1 MVLDK
6 LGEAVRKVLDRAS
19 GSPRGAGGESVDA
32 AWHDAQVLLHVVS
45 AGFARAGLPL
55 HALQFMTRLANQAQS
70 LRRHAST
77 AASGGGPEATR
88 IAQLQQQLRST
99 PSSLAAACVVL
110 SYASAGELGPALSY
124 AAQHKQQ
131 LRLASTSAADGIAA
145 DAQLEAVRYASLY
158 AMASSGLFAHVR
170 TCLSQLAAS
179 MLASEATGT
188 AGALSRTLTPYH
200 WDLLVTAAAASG
212 GAAHAE
218 TIIATLLH
226 RNVALPARSFNTLI
240 RAYAAAGNIAA
251 VREIGKA
258 MLEAFTSLAYVAEP
272 GAETATAQGRAL
284 AAAVDSW
291 DRSTAAWLR
300 SCAAAASSGA
310 PASPA
315 ISGRSGN
322 GASSPARASRGS
334 VRPGRVARASSI
346 NLLAAAKTH
355 ERLRQERTQL
365 AAVAH
370 SATGSFPAP
379 AATGISSGA
388 ANAQTISK
396 TCTEITAWIR
406 SHSAIPAT
414 PSAGPTRS
422 AAVVAAASRA
432 FAPAATAATFVAIA
446 DAHAAVAD
454 TSSTSAIVAV
464 ANAAAMLASEVVAPA
479 VAAIFGDG
487 AELSAE
493 AWLQF
498 HQRASGQLF
507 PRSGRD
513 DGVDYLLEALRIR
526 PASQLQQVAQLTVPD
541 AAHHALMR
549 AYAATGQATAA
560 MSVVND
566 LTRRRGQLDDDTLVE
581 VMQTLSASGNLAEA
595 TNVYHDLL
603 LQYTKSSGADAA
615 FTTAVFGK
623 PRVESPAPSVSP
635 PPGASA
641 AAAAPVL
648 EDASV
653 SILRASRSH
662 AVMLQVFLQNHAY
675 SEAERLMAA
684 IITLDTAVQ
693 QRVSYSNTAAKA
705 SASSKSSAAATA
717 AADGASGAA
726 VGSNMGVSLWAGI
739 LRSLANLSDAGVVRE
754 VPDRML
760 EIARRMAQ
768 YPIFPH
774 AGVYAA
780 MLSSPAL
787 QVARGTAMKAVEALM
802 LVERSQLENV
812 GQHIS
817 TIFAGP
823 SAASSSSAAAAPV
836 AALSR
841 HPISLSPHRGAVGC
855 AYVHSCIGAEVLSN
869 AQTALE
875 YIDNGGFEKG
885 AVPSL
890 MDAFGALAL
899 TLDAAHAS
907 LADASPAQQAI
918 AALKAVDPR
927 VPADPADLS
936 TAYDA
941 VITQLAAKGLSSSAD
956 RVCAEMAASRI
967 LAQALAANGGA
978 SVSVHLSASGAD
990 AATAAAVAAAAAA
1003 AGSFSGEPCDVMMH

>member
-1 MVLDK
+1 M
-6 LGEAVRKVLDRAS
+6 
-19 GSPRGAGGESVDA
+19 
-32 AWHDAQVLLHVVS
+32 
-45 AGFARAGLPL
+45 
-55 HALQFMTRLANQAQS
+55 
-70 LRRHAST
+70 
-77 AASGGGPEATR
+77 
-88 IAQLQQQLRST
+88 
-99 PSSLAAACVVL
+99 
-110 SYASAGELGPALSY
+110 
-124 AAQHKQQ
+124 
-131 LRLASTSAADGIAA
+131 
-145 DAQLEAVRYASLY
+145 
-158 AMASSGLFAHVR
+158 
-170 TCLSQLAAS
+170 
-179 MLASEATGT
+179 
-188 AGALSRTLTPYH
+188 
-200 WDLLVTAAAASG
+200 
-212 GAAHAE
+212 
-218 TIIATLLH
+218 
-226 RNVALPARSFNTLI
+226 
-240 RAYAAAGNIAA
+240 
-251 VREIGKA
+251 
-258 MLEAFTSLAYVAEP
+258 
-272 GAETATAQGRAL
+272 
-284 AAAVDSW
+284 
-291 DRSTAAWLR
+291 
-300 SCAAAASSGA
+300 
-310 PASPA
+310 
-315 ISGRSGN
+315 
-322 GASSPARASRGS
+322 
-334 VRPGRVARASSI
+334 
-346 NLLAAAKTH
+346 
-355 ERLRQERTQL
+355 
-365 AAVAH
+365 
-370 SATGSFPAP
+370 
-379 AATGISSGA
+379 
-388 ANAQTISK
+388 
-396 TCTEITAWIR
+396 
-406 SHSAIPAT
+406 
-414 PSAGPTRS
+414 
-422 AAVVAAASRA
+422 
-432 FAPAATAATFVAIA
+432 
-446 DAHAAVAD
+446 AD

-464 ANAAAMLASEVVAPA
+464 ANAAAALASEVVAPA
-479 VAAIFGDG
+479 VATIFGDG
-487 AELSAE
+487 AEPSAE

-526 PASQLQQVAQLTVPD
+526 PASQLQQVAQMAVPD

-581 VMQTLSASGNLAEA
+581 VMQTLSASGNLSEA

-623 PRVESPAPSVSP
+623 PRVESPASSVSP

-693 QRVSYSNTAAKA
+693 QRVNYSNTAAKA
-705 SASSKSSAAATA
+705 SASSKTPAAAA
-717 AADGASGAA
+717 SASDGASGAV
-726 VGSNMGVSLWAGI
+726 VGSNMGVGLWAGI
-739 LRSLANLSDAGVVRE
+739 LRSLANLSDAGAARE
-754 VPDRML
+754 LPDRML

-787 QVARGTAMKAVEALM
+787 QLARGTAMKAVEALM

-823 SAASSSSAAAAPV
+823 SATTASSAAAAP

-936 TAYDA
+936 NAYDA

-978 SVSVHLSASGAD
+978 TVAVHLSASGAD
-990 AATAAAVAAAAAA
+990 AATVAAVAAAAAA
-1003 AGSFSGEPCDVMMH
+1003 AGSFSGASSPCTHRSAACCTCTTPLLR